1 MNYSSMVAR
10 AIEAKNMSIKKK
22 TSIFKVILLA
32 SIFFI
37 LFSTIVILVY
47 GGFNG

>member
-1 MNYSSMVAR
+1 MNYSNMVAR
-10 AIEAKNMSIKKK
+10 AIEAKNMSIKK
-22 TSIFKVILLA
+22 TSIFKVLLLA
-32 SIFFI
+32 STFFI